1 MYSSGI
7 GLAGVLGLT
16 VYVVLI
22 GFAIVLGV
30 LLVRTLLWVIRALT
44 VYVRER
50 ELRLDLLLAGDDPD
64 GSGPTDPRGPE
75 GPAPSHGTG
84 GPTAPPAPSGPA
96 GPPVPPTPP
105 AA

>member
-16 VYVVLI
+16 FYVVLI

-44 VYVRER
+44 IYVRER

-64 GSGPTDPRGPE
+64 GSGPTDPRGPD
-75 GPAPSHGTG
+75 GPGAGPGTG